1 MSESRGRDLHR
12 TMTTVISATLVILGI
27 AMIVRTIAAGGG
39 PLALGVMLGALFVLA
54 GLGRVYVAR
63 KVSP

>member
-39 PLALGVMLGALFVLA
+39 PLALGVTLGALFVLA